1 MDPVLVD
8 SNVLL
13 DVATN
18 DPVWGDWSG
27 RALER
32 AADEAILVIN
42 SASPVVS
49 AATATAALDG
59 DPRGAMLASK
69 GRVPMTMPTHP
80 VDRRLW
86 FVSLVLIVAIVAVG
100 IIVNRDSPSHVAS
113 PVVVRLAAAVIVTA
127 CAAVAKFVAGPR
139 AAAATGVIGTLIAVV
154 LLIQLG

>member
-1 MDPVLVD
+1 
-8 SNVLL
+8 
-13 DVATN
+13 
-18 DPVWGDWSG
+18 
-27 RALER
+27 
-32 AADEAILVIN
+32 
-42 SASPVVS
+42 
-49 AATATAALDG
+49 
-59 DPRGAMLASK
+59 MLASK
-69 GRVPMTMPTHP
+69 GRLPMTTSAHP

>member
-1 MDPVLVD
+1 MDAPVAGALSSFHGALRV
-8 SNVLL
+8 
-13 DVATN
+13 
-18 DPVWGDWSG
+18 PVTVPT
-27 RALER
+27 RVRL
-32 AADEAILVIN
+32 ADIAQ
-42 SASPVVS
+42 APPFRH
-49 AATATAALDG
+49 ALDS

-69 GRVPMTMPTHP
+69 GRVPVTTSAHP